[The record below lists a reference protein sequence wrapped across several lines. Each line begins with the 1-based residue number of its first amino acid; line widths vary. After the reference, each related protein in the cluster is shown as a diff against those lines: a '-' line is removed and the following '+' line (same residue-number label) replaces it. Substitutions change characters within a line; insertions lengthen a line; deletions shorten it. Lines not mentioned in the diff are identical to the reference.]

1 MNSPRL
7 FSLSPLAMAITLAL
21 FPYLAQGNQND
32 AENRQDAVAKLAHL
46 PEAQAQPHQWQ
57 DTDHNHINQDKLTT
71 LRAMLVDT
79 GVDLH
84 TFEKDEI
91 YPESIVAHGFSFY
104 DSVSHHISTQLSPDM
119 IDDGPEMHGTKMAR
133 VLLNT
138 AGGGSIYPV
147 QGLVRKRGEPVPH
160 WRNRLLAMGVANERS
175 IAQTGRAAP
184 VVANIWVE
192 GISQYAQPEYIE
204 KIAHIANQGS
214 LLLFA
219 NGNEPLDPAI
229 PNEPYS
235 SVSRM
240 LAPNS
245 GQLDERLKD
254 SAIAIT
260 AITNGKQKY
269 QPCGKAKNFCL
280 AANADTPINYFD
292 PILKQWIYADIPNG
306 TSSATAY
313 ASGVA
318 LAIAQKY
325 DWFKAK
331 DIRNTLF
338 TTANDK
344 GDAGIDAVYGVGEI
358 NKQKALNGYG
368 RFDAQNNNVLDV
380 NGIAERYYFD
390 NDIEGDSGFTKR
402 GDKELVLNGNNR
414 FQGKGVIEQ
423 GKLTI
428 NGTNT
433 AQFEVKQGATLATGT
448 SPNKISTG
456 SLYNSGRL
464 EVINPS
470 PLYIEGDFTNTETGE
485 INTAI
490 GSSINVSGRAILNGV
505 MRVSQI
511 AQGYV
516 PQAGRREVLL
526 RANELVDD
534 GIRLRLDSA
543 LIHIAD
549 TIAFDQ
555 NKKQIYVGLQRKNIS
570 EALDDLTHT
579 ITPPSPPISQTSDTA
594 ITNKEKTD
602 TTVSAHS
609 ESAVIN
615 LADLPEAEKNYF
627 PNWTDTD
634 RYPTTSS
641 SHKPAIAMLVDTG
654 VDARTFKE
662 GELYPESVA
671 AKPNQ
676 TPSFEVQHYF
686 QPDVNDHSFHGS
698 KMGRILLNT
707 AGTGQLYIT
716 QGVRAPNSSWR
727 SILSASY
734 AANQRLQ
741 QQTQKAAPVIGN
753 IWKDFIEI
761 QNYQEYINQVQNIK
775 EQGSLQLFATGNE
788 SSEYHSEAGTQP
800 GRTIIALI
808 DNNTGD
814 LLTSLKDTIIAVTG
828 VKSNGQKVFRPCG
841 KAKNFCI
848 TSNVDTQISYF
859 NPDKGYREISR
870 PGGTSSATAY
880 ASGVALAVKQKYDW
894 FEAKD
899 IRNTLF
905 TTAIDKGTPGI
916 DETWGV
922 GVINKSQAL
931 MGYGRFDSQNDNRLT
946 VNGIAERY
954 YFNNDI
960 EGDGGFTKLG
970 EKELVF
976 NGNNSFKGDGII
988 EQGKLTLNGSNQA
1001 NFIVKQGGTLASG
1014 TLVKLSS
1021 KDQKAQPITS
1031 GSVNNFG
1038 IIESLNQT
1046 DWNINGNLINNATG
1060 VINKAIGSTINV
1072 SGIANLGGIMNVD
1085 QIAPYYVPQNGRR
1098 EVLLRANGLVNNGI
1112 QLNLNPA
1119 LIDVAN
1125 TIVFDENKKE
1135 IYVGLQRK
1143 SVQQAL
1149 EDQDTSNGHSPETPV
1164 IKDKVTPPT
1173 EETASTVETDN
1184 PTESASTEHS
1194 EETSTTEETTV
1205 PSTAETA
1212 STVETGNATE
1222 AASTGHSEETST
1234 TEETTVPAMTETAST
1249 VETGNP
1255 TEFESNGHSEE
1266 TSTTEETTVPATTET
1281 ASTVKTDNA
1290 TESAS
1295 TEHSEETSTTEETTV
1310 PATTETAS
1318 PVETDNATESASTG
1332 HSEETST
1339 TKETTVPATTETA
1352 STVETDNATE
1362 SISTEHSEET
1372 STTEETIVP
1381 ATTETASTVE
1391 TGNATES
1398 ESNGHSEETSTTEET
1413 AVPAT
1418 TETASTVETDNAT
1431 ESESTEHS
1439 EETSIIEETTV
1450 PATTETASTVE
1461 TDNTTESE
1469 STEHSE
1475 ETSTTEETT
1484 VPATTE
1490 TASTVE
1496 TDNAT
1501 ESESTEHSEETSTTE
1516 ETTVPATTE
1525 TASTVETDNP
1535 TESASTE
1542 HSEETSTT
1550 EETTVPAT
1558 TETASTVETD
1568 NPAESESN
1576 GHSEETS
1583 TTEET
1588 TVPPTTGTASTVET
1602 GNATESAS
1610 TEHSEE
1616 TSTTEE
1622 TTVPPTTETASTV
1635 ETDNPTESAS
1645 TEHSEETSTTEETT
1659 VPPTT
1664 ETASTVETD
1673 NATESES
1680 TEHSEETSITEETT
1694 VPATTETASTVETDN
1709 TTESASTGHSEETST
1724 TEETTVPA
1732 TTETASTVET
1742 DNATESESNGHSEE
1756 ASSIN
1761 KKNKAQRA
1769 YLGAME
1775 DARLLDRVL
1784 EKLDQG
1790 YASQQLNTQQKQW
1803 ANRLFNIDRTHF
1815 TEYLFSQGIQ
1825 SLIHQQQSW
1834 VNHEAF
1840 QRLNWI
1846 ASFSQKNHTALWIS
1860 GENRSAS
1867 PEVSHINTTDH
1878 FNSVAINGLLVEGKH
1893 RFSFSISEQ
1902 RQKYEE
1908 HYKEV
1913 EKSFNERDVAF
1924 RLGYGYEL
1932 IPNWTLLTS
1941 FNYGVGKL
1949 KYQQQFNTQNTH
1961 SQGNTQSYA
1970 STLGIHWS
1978 QPINAQWIWHNIAN
1992 IDYTHKQLTHLM
2004 LNDDVKINRLVTEQT
2019 NIGIISELEYKLKNL
2034 TLFGR
2039 LALQKTLHNKNRGRV
2054 SYATTTVDIEQSYR
2068 LYPDWKP
2075 QFGIGM
2081 GYQYHNWRFSLSGD
2095 MAKDHYH
2102 RVNVSVGYSF

>member
-192 GISQYAQPEYIE
+192 GISEYAQPEYIE
-204 KIAHIANQGS
+204 KLAHIAKQGS

-245 GQLDERLKD
+245 EQLDERLKD
-254 SAIAIT
+254 NVIAIT
-260 AITNGKQKY
+260 AITKGKQKY

-344 GDAGIDAVYGVGEI
+344 GETGIDVVYGVGEI

-390 NDIEGDSGFTKR
+390 NDIGGDGGFTKR

-433 AQFEVKQGATLATGT
+433 AQFEIKQGATLATGT

-490 GSSINVSGRAILNGV
+490 GSSINVSGQAILNGV

-511 AQGYV
+511 TQGYV
-516 PQAGRREVLL
+516 PQSGRREVLL
-526 RANELVDD
+526 RANELVDN
-534 GIRLRLDSA
+534 GIRLHLDSA
-543 LIHIAD
+543 LVNIAD

-579 ITPPSPPISQTSDTA
+579 ITPPSPPTDTV

-654 VDARTFKE
+654 VDPRTFKE

-686 QPDVNDHSFHGS
+686 KPDVNDHSFHGS

-707 AGTGQLYIT
+707 AGMGQLYIT

-761 QNYQEYINQVQNIK
+761 QNYQEYVNQVQNIK

-1164 IKDKVTPPT
+1164 INDKVTPPT

-1184 PTESASTEHS
+1184 TTESA
-1194 EETSTTEETTV
+1194 
-1205 PSTAETA
+1205 
-1212 STVETGNATE
+1212 
-1222 AASTGHSEETST
+1222 
-1234 TEETTVPAMTETAST
+1234 
-1249 VETGNP
+1249 
-1255 TEFESNGHSEE
+1255 SNGHSEE
-1266 TSTTEETTVPATTET
+1266 TPTTEEITVP
-1281 ASTVKTDNA
+1281 
-1290 TESAS
+1290 
-1295 TEHSEETSTTEETTV
+1295 
-1310 PATTETAS
+1310 P
-1318 PVETDNATESASTG
+1318 
-1332 HSEETST
+1332 
-1339 TKETTVPATTETA
+1339 
-1352 STVETDNATE
+1352 
-1362 SISTEHSEET
+1362 
-1372 STTEETIVP
+1372 
-1381 ATTETASTVE
+1381 
-1391 TGNATES
+1391 
-1398 ESNGHSEETSTTEET
+1398 
-1413 AVPAT
+1413 
-1418 TETASTVETDNAT
+1418 
-1431 ESESTEHS
+1431 
-1439 EETSIIEETTV
+1439 
-1450 PATTETASTVE
+1450 TTETASTVE
-1461 TDNTTESE
+1461 TDNTTESV

-1475 ETSTTEETT
+1475 EASTTEETT

-1496 TDNAT
+1496 TGNAT

-1525 TASTVETDNP
+1525 TASTVETGN
-1535 TESASTE
+1535 
-1542 HSEETSTT
+1542 
-1550 EETTVPAT
+1550 AT
-1558 TETASTVETD
+1558 
-1568 NPAESESN
+1568 ESESN

-1583 TTEET
+1583 T
-1588 TVPPTTGTASTVET
+1588 
-1602 GNATESAS
+1602 
-1610 TEHSEE
+1610 
-1616 TSTTEE
+1616 
-1622 TTVPPTTETASTV
+1622 
-1635 ETDNPTESAS
+1635 
-1645 TEHSEETSTTEETT
+1645 
-1659 VPPTT
+1659 
-1664 ETASTVETD
+1664 
-1673 NATESES
+1673 
-1680 TEHSEETSITEETT
+1680 TEETT

-1742 DNATESESNGHSEE
+1742 DNTTESASTGHSEE

-1803 ANRLFNIDRTHF
+1803 ANRLFNTDRTHF

-1867 PEVSHINTTDH
+1867 PDVSHINTTDH

-1924 RLGYGYEL
+1924 RLGYGYEF

-2019 NIGIISELEYKLKNL
+2019 NIGVISELEYKLKNL

-2054 SYATTTVDIEQSYR
+2054 SYATTSVDIEQSYR

-2075 QFGIGM
+2075 LFGIGM

>member
-7 FSLSPLAMAITLAL
+7 FSLSPLVMAITLAL

-46 PEAQAQPHQWQ
+46 SEAQAQPHQWQ
-57 DTDHNHINQDKLTT
+57 DTDHNHINQDKLAT

-91 YPESIVAHGFSFY
+91 YPESIVAHGFY
-104 DSVSHHISTQLSPDM
+104 DPVSHHITTQLSPDM
-119 IDDGPEMHGTKMAR
+119 TDDGPEMHGTKMAR

-192 GISQYAQPEYIE
+192 GISEYAQPEYIE
-204 KIAHIANQGS
+204 KLAHIANQGS

-245 GQLDERLKD
+245 EQLDERLKD
-254 SAIAIT
+254 SVIAIT
-260 AITNGKQKY
+260 AITKGKQKY

-280 AANADTPINYFD
+280 AANADTAIHYFD
-292 PILKQWIYADIPNG
+292 PLLDRWIYANIPNG

-433 AQFEVKQGATLATGT
+433 AQFEIKQGATLATGT

-470 PLYIEGDFTNTETGE
+470 PLYIEGDFTNTESGE

-505 MRVSQI
+505 MQVSQI

-534 GIRLRLDSA
+534 GIRLHLDSA

-555 NKKQIYVGLQRKNIS
+555 NKKQIYVGLQRK
-570 EALDDLTHT
+570 
-579 ITPPSPPISQTSDTA
+579 
-594 ITNKEKTD
+594 
-602 TTVSAHS
+602 
-609 ESAVIN
+609 
-615 LADLPEAEKNYF
+615 
-627 PNWTDTD
+627 
-634 RYPTTSS
+634 R
-641 SHKPAIAMLVDTG
+641 
-654 VDARTFKE
+654 
-662 GELYPESVA
+662 
-671 AKPNQ
+671 
-676 TPSFEVQHYF
+676 
-686 QPDVNDHSFHGS
+686 
-698 KMGRILLNT
+698 
-707 AGTGQLYIT
+707 
-716 QGVRAPNSSWR
+716 
-727 SILSASY
+727 
-734 AANQRLQ
+734 
-741 QQTQKAAPVIGN
+741 
-753 IWKDFIEI
+753 
-761 QNYQEYINQVQNIK
+761 
-775 EQGSLQLFATGNE
+775 
-788 SSEYHSEAGTQP
+788 
-800 GRTIIALI
+800 
-808 DNNTGD
+808 
-814 LLTSLKDTIIAVTG
+814 
-828 VKSNGQKVFRPCG
+828 
-841 KAKNFCI
+841 
-848 TSNVDTQISYF
+848 
-859 NPDKGYREISR
+859 
-870 PGGTSSATAY
+870 
-880 ASGVALAVKQKYDW
+880 
-894 FEAKD
+894 
-899 IRNTLF
+899 
-905 TTAIDKGTPGI
+905 
-916 DETWGV
+916 
-922 GVINKSQAL
+922 
-931 MGYGRFDSQNDNRLT
+931 
-946 VNGIAERY
+946 
-954 YFNNDI
+954 
-960 EGDGGFTKLG
+960 
-970 EKELVF
+970 
-976 NGNNSFKGDGII
+976 
-988 EQGKLTLNGSNQA
+988 
-1001 NFIVKQGGTLASG
+1001 
-1014 TLVKLSS
+1014 
-1021 KDQKAQPITS
+1021 
-1031 GSVNNFG
+1031 
-1038 IIESLNQT
+1038 
-1046 DWNINGNLINNATG
+1046 
-1060 VINKAIGSTINV
+1060 
-1072 SGIANLGGIMNVD
+1072 
-1085 QIAPYYVPQNGRR
+1085 
-1098 EVLLRANGLVNNGI
+1098 
-1112 QLNLNPA
+1112 
-1119 LIDVAN
+1119 
-1125 TIVFDENKKE
+1125 
-1135 IYVGLQRK
+1135 
-1143 SVQQAL
+1143 VQQAL
-1149 EDQDTSNGHSPETPV
+1149 EDLDTPNNDTENPKVAPV
-1164 IKDKVTPPT
+1164 T
-1173 EETASTVETDN
+1173 EETII
-1184 PTESASTEHS
+1184 
-1194 EETSTTEETTV
+1194 
-1205 PSTAETA
+1205 
-1212 STVETGNATE
+1212 
-1222 AASTGHSEETST
+1222 
-1234 TEETTVPAMTETAST
+1234 
-1249 VETGNP
+1249 
-1255 TEFESNGHSEE
+1255 
-1266 TSTTEETTVPATTET
+1266 PATTET
-1281 ASTVKTDNA
+1281 VSTAEKDN
-1290 TESAS
+1290 S
-1295 TEHSEETSTTEETTV
+1295 TEIK
-1310 PATTETAS
+1310 A
-1318 PVETDNATESASTG
+1318 N
-1332 HSEETST
+1332 
-1339 TKETTVPATTETA
+1339 
-1352 STVETDNATE
+1352 
-1362 SISTEHSEET
+1362 
-1372 STTEETIVP
+1372 
-1381 ATTETASTVE
+1381 
-1391 TGNATES
+1391 
-1398 ESNGHSEETSTTEET
+1398 
-1413 AVPAT
+1413 
-1418 TETASTVETDNAT
+1418 
-1431 ESESTEHS
+1431 
-1439 EETSIIEETTV
+1439 
-1450 PATTETASTVE
+1450 
-1461 TDNTTESE
+1461 
-1469 STEHSE
+1469 EHSE

-1496 TDNAT
+1496 KDNST
-1501 ESESTEHSEETSTTE
+1501 EIKANEHSEGTSTAE
-1516 ETTVPATTE
+1516 ETIIPATTE
-1525 TASTVETDNP
+1525 TASAAEKDN
-1535 TESASTE
+1535 STE
-1542 HSEETSTT
+1542 IKANKHSE
-1550 EETTVPAT
+1550 
-1558 TETASTVETD
+1558 
-1568 NPAESESN
+1568 
-1576 GHSEETS
+1576 
-1583 TTEET
+1583 
-1588 TVPPTTGTASTVET
+1588 GT
-1602 GNATESAS
+1602 
-1610 TEHSEE
+1610 
-1616 TSTTEE
+1616 
-1622 TTVPPTTETASTV
+1622 
-1635 ETDNPTESAS
+1635 
-1645 TEHSEETSTTEETT
+1645 
-1659 VPPTT
+1659 
-1664 ETASTVETD
+1664 
-1673 NATESES
+1673 
-1680 TEHSEETSITEETT
+1680 
-1694 VPATTETASTVETDN
+1694 
-1709 TTESASTGHSEETST
+1709 
-1724 TEETTVPA
+1724 
-1732 TTETASTVET
+1732 
-1742 DNATESESNGHSEE
+1742 
-1756 ASSIN
+1756 SSID

-1867 PEVSHINTTDH
+1867 PDVSHINTTDH

-1924 RLGYGYEL
+1924 RLGYGYEF

-2019 NIGIISELEYKLKNL
+2019 NIGVISELEYKLKNL

-2054 SYATTTVDIEQSYR
+2054 SYATTSVDIEQSYR

>member
-147 QGLVRKRGEPVPH
+147 QGLVRKRGELVPH

-245 GQLDERLKD
+245 EQLDERLKD

-534 GIRLRLDSA
+534 GIRLHLDSA

-579 ITPPSPPISQTSDTA
+579 ITPPSPPTDTV

-686 QPDVNDHSFHGS
+686 KPDVNDHSFHGS

-1060 VINKAIGSTINV
+1060 IINKAIGSTINV

-1164 IKDKVTPPT
+1164 VNDKVTPPT

-1184 PTESASTEHS
+1184 T
-1194 EETSTTEETTV
+1194 
-1205 PSTAETA
+1205 
-1212 STVETGNATE
+1212 
-1222 AASTGHSEETST
+1222 
-1234 TEETTVPAMTETAST
+1234 
-1249 VETGNP
+1249 
-1255 TEFESNGHSEE
+1255 
-1266 TSTTEETTVPATTET
+1266 
-1281 ASTVKTDNA
+1281 

-1318 PVETDNATESASTG
+1318 TVETDNATESA
-1332 HSEETST
+1332 
-1339 TKETTVPATTETA
+1339 
-1352 STVETDNATE
+1352 
-1362 SISTEHSEET
+1362 STEHSEET
-1372 STTEETIVP
+1372 STTEETSI
-1381 ATTETASTVE
+1381 
-1391 TGNATES
+1391 
-1398 ESNGHSEETSTTEET
+1398 
-1413 AVPAT
+1413 PAT

-1439 EETSIIEETTV
+1439 EK
-1450 PATTETASTVE
+1450 
-1461 TDNTTESE
+1461 
-1469 STEHSE
+1469 
-1475 ETSTTEETT
+1475 TSTTEETT

-1525 TASTVETDNP
+1525 TASTVKTDNA
-1535 TESASTE
+1535 TESASTG
-1542 HSEETSTT
+1542 HSEEETSTT
-1550 EETTVPAT
+1550 EETI
-1558 TETASTVETD
+1558 
-1568 NPAESESN
+1568 
-1576 GHSEETS
+1576 
-1583 TTEET
+1583 
-1588 TVPPTTGTASTVET
+1588 
-1602 GNATESAS
+1602 
-1610 TEHSEE
+1610 
-1616 TSTTEE
+1616 
-1622 TTVPPTTETASTV
+1622 
-1635 ETDNPTESAS
+1635 
-1645 TEHSEETSTTEETT
+1645 

-1680 TEHSEETSITEETT
+1680 NGHSEEASTTEETT

-1709 TTESASTGHSEETST
+1709 TTESESNGHSEETSTTEETTVPATTETASTVQTDNPPESESNGHSEETST

-1742 DNATESESNGHSEE
+1742 DNATESESNGHSEETSITEEITVPPTTETASTVETANPTESESNGHSEE

-1924 RLGYGYEL
+1924 RLGYGYEF

-2019 NIGIISELEYKLKNL
+2019 NIGVISELEYKLKNL

-2039 LALQKTLHNKNRGRV
+2039 LALQKNLHNKNRGRV
-2054 SYATTTVDIEQSYR
+2054 SYATTSVDIEQSYR

>member
-104 DSVSHHISTQLSPDM
+104 DGVSHHISTQLIPDM

-192 GISQYAQPEYIE
+192 GISQYAQSEYIE

-245 GQLDERLKD
+245 EQLDERLKD

-344 GDAGIDAVYGVGEI
+344 GETGIDVVYGVGEI

-390 NDIEGDSGFTKR
+390 NDIEGDGGFTKR
-402 GDKELVLNGNNR
+402 GNKELVLNGNNR

-433 AQFEVKQGATLATGT
+433 AQFEIKQGATLATGT
-448 SPNKISTG
+448 SLNKISTG

-490 GSSINVSGRAILNGV
+490 GSSINVSGQAILNGV

-511 AQGYV
+511 TQGYV
-516 PQAGRREVLL
+516 PQSGRREVLL
-526 RANELVDD
+526 RANELVDN
-534 GIRLRLDSA
+534 GIRLHLDSA
-543 LIHIAD
+543 LVNIAD

-579 ITPPSPPISQTSDTA
+579 ITPPSPPTDTV

-654 VDARTFKE
+654 VDPRTFKE

-686 QPDVNDHSFHGS
+686 KPDVNDHSFHGS

-761 QNYQEYINQVQNIK
+761 QNYQEYVNQVQNIK

-1112 QLNLNPA
+1112 RLNLNPA

-1164 IKDKVTPPT
+1164 VNDKVTPPT
-1173 EETASTVETDN
+1173 EETASTVETGN
-1184 PTESASTEHS
+1184 PTES
-1194 EETSTTEETTV
+1194 
-1205 PSTAETA
+1205 
-1212 STVETGNATE
+1212 
-1222 AASTGHSEETST
+1222 
-1234 TEETTVPAMTETAST
+1234 
-1249 VETGNP
+1249 
-1255 TEFESNGHSEE
+1255 ESNGHSEE
-1266 TSTTEETTVPATTET
+1266 TSTTEEITVPPTTET
-1281 ASTVKTDNA
+1281 ASTVETDNT

-1318 PVETDNATESASTG
+1318 TVETDNTTESESNG

-1339 TKETTVPATTETA
+1339 TEETTVPATTETA
-1352 STVETDNATE
+1352 STVQTD
-1362 SISTEHSEET
+1362 
-1372 STTEETIVP
+1372 
-1381 ATTETASTVE
+1381 
-1391 TGNATES
+1391 NATES

-1413 AVPAT
+1413 TVPATTETASTVETSNPTESASTEHSEETSTTEETTVPVTTETASTVETDNPAESESNGHSEETSTTEKTSIPAT
-1418 TETASTVETDNAT
+1418 TETASTVETDNPAESESNGHSEETSTTEETTVPATTETAFTVETDNPT
-1431 ESESTEHS
+1431 ESVSTEHS
-1439 EETSIIEETTV
+1439 EETSTTEETTV
-1450 PATTETASTVE
+1450 PPTTETASTVE

-1576 GHSEETS
+1576 
-1583 TTEET
+1583 
-1588 TVPPTTGTASTVET
+1588 
-1602 GNATESAS
+1602 
-1610 TEHSEE
+1610 
-1616 TSTTEE
+1616 
-1622 TTVPPTTETASTV
+1622 
-1635 ETDNPTESAS
+1635 
-1645 TEHSEETSTTEETT
+1645 
-1659 VPPTT
+1659 
-1664 ETASTVETD
+1664 
-1673 NATESES
+1673 
-1680 TEHSEETSITEETT
+1680 
-1694 VPATTETASTVETDN
+1694 
-1709 TTESASTGHSEETST
+1709 GHSEETST